1 MINGYVY
8 RRRNLGFMWECPN
21 FAEIDNH
28 EVLILSPQGVE
39 PEGNKFLN
47 LHQSGYFLGKM
58 DYNTGI
64 FERENDFEM
73 LDYGFDFLCSANNAG

>member
-1 MINGYVY
+1 MNWEFVNVMAMSTEEE
-8 RRRNLGFMWECPN
+8 NLGFMWECPN

-47 LHQSGYFLGKM
+47 LNFTLKNYPINTPLICRGLIFLPM
-58 DYNTGI
+58 QRY
-64 FERENDFEM
+64 RQV
-73 LDYGFDFLCSANNAG
+73 

>member
-1 MINGYVY
+1 M
-8 RRRNLGFMWECPN
+8 PN

-64 FERENDFEM
+64 LNVKMTLR
-73 LDYGFDFLCSANNAG
+73 C

>member
-1 MINGYVY
+1 MNWEFVNVMAMSTEEE
-8 RRRNLGFMWECPN
+8 NLGFMWECPN

-47 LHQSGYFLGKM
+47 LHQSGYFLGKW
-58 DYNTGI
+58 TI
-64 FERENDFEM
+64 IQE
-73 LDYGFDFLCSANNAG
+73 FLNVKMTLRC

>member
-1 MINGYVY
+1 MAMSTEEE
-8 RRRNLGFMWECPN
+8 NLGFMWECPN

-39 PEGNKFLN
+39 PEGNKFFKFTSIRL
-47 LHQSGYFLGKM
+47 FLGKM

-64 FERENDFEM
+64 F
-73 LDYGFDFLCSANNAG
+73 